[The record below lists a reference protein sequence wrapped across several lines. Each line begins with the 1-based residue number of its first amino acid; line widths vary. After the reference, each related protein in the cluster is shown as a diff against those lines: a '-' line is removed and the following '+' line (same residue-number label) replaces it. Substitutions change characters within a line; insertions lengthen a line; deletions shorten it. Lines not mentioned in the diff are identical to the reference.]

1 MGVVKFMTINVSD
14 ARPVVVQKYGGSS
27 LADAEHIHNVAARI
41 QLRRDDG
48 VDVIV
53 VVSAMGDS
61 TDELISLSEA
71 VAGGT
76 QPDAREMDTL
86 LSTGELVSST
96 LMAMAL
102 KARGCDSI
110 SLSGIQAGIKTD
122 AVHGSARIADINTDR
137 IRTELDKGRIVIVA
151 GFQGL
156 AESGDITTLGRGGS
170 DTTAVALAVAVDA
183 ERCEIYTDVDGI
195 YTTDPRL
202 TDKARKLSEIG
213 FDEMLE
219 MAVLGAKMNPRSI
232 ELGAVYDMPVYV
244 ASSFSSEP
252 GTLIHG
258 GEQTM
263 EVRKAVTGIAV
274 DSNVAKITVRGVV
287 DRPGVAAGL
296 LKPLADEGVSVD
308 VIVQNTS
315 SDGTTDFTFT
325 VGQASVVKAAQ
336 LIEDQSVIEYAEV
349 ITGSNLAKVSI
360 VGTGMEN
367 APGYAAR
374 MFSTLSEAK
383 VNIDMITTSE
393 IRITTIIDR
402 EQVQKAVQSL
412 HDAFEL
418 EKSQ

>member
-1 MGVVKFMTINVSD
+1 MTVNGSD

-27 LADAEHIHNVAARI
+27 LADADHIHNVAARI

>member
-1 MGVVKFMTINVSD
+1 MIVNDGDV
-14 ARPVVVQKYGGSS
+14 RPVVVQKYGGSS
-27 LADAEHIHNVAARI
+27 LADAEHIHNVADRI
-41 QLRRDDG
+41 QARRDDG

-71 VAGGT
+71 VTGGT

-137 IRTELDKGRIVIVA
+137 IRTELDQGRIVIVA

-274 DSNVAKITVRGVV
+274 DLNVAKITVRGVV

-296 LKPLADEGVSVD
+296 LQPLADEGVSVD

-336 LIEDQSVIEYAEV
+336 LIENQSVIEYGEV
-349 ITGSNLAKVSI
+349 ITGSDLAKVSI

>member
-1 MGVVKFMTINVSD
+1 MTS
-14 ARPVVVQKYGGSS
+14 AAGTGLRPVIVQKYGGSS
-27 LADAEHIHNVAARI
+27 LATAEHIHNVAARI
-41 QLRRDDG
+41 QARKDDG

-61 TDELISLSEA
+61 TDDLIALSDA
-71 VAGGT
+71 VTNGQT
-76 QPDAREMDTL
+76 PDAREMDTL

-102 KARGCDSI
+102 KARGYDSI

-122 AVHGSARIADINTDR
+122 MVHGSARIADINTDR
-137 IRTELDKGRIVIVA
+137 LRRELDKGRIVIVA

-170 DTTAVALAVAVDA
+170 DTTAVALAVAAEA

-213 FDEMLE
+213 FQEMLE

-244 ASSFSSEP
+244 ASSFSNEL

-258 GEQTM
+258 GEHTM

-274 DSNVAKITVRGVV
+274 DRNVGKITVRGVI

-296 LKPLADEGVSVD
+296 LQPLADAGVSVD
-308 VIVQNTS
+308 VIVQNAS

-325 VGQASVVKAAQ
+325 VAQASVDKAAEV
-336 LIEDQSVIEYAEV
+336 IESDSTVEYAEV
-349 ITGSNLAKVSI
+349 VTGSDLAKVSI

-374 MFSTLSEAK
+374 MFSTLSEVG

-402 EQVQKAVQSL
+402 DQVQKAVQAL

-418 EKSQ
+418 EKSE

>member
-1 MGVVKFMTINVSD
+1 MTATQQAD
-14 ARPVVVQKYGGSS
+14 RRPVVVQKYGGSS
-27 LADAEHIHNVAARI
+27 LATAQHIRNVAERI
-41 QLRRDDG
+41 QARKDDG
-48 VDVIV
+48 VNVIV

-61 TDELISLSEA
+61 TDELIALSDA
-71 VAGGT
+71 VTNGQT
-76 QPDAREMDTL
+76 QDAREMDTL
-86 LSTGELVSST
+86 LSTGELVSAT

-102 KARGCDSI
+102 KSSGYDAI
-110 SLSGIQAGIKTD
+110 SLSGMQAGIKTD
-122 AVHGSARIADINTDR
+122 TVHGSARIADINTDR
-137 IRTELDKGRIVIVA
+137 LREELDRGRIVIVA

-170 DTTAVALAVAVDA
+170 DTTAVALAVAAEA

-202 TDKARKLSEIG
+202 TNNARKLAEIG
-213 FDEMLE
+213 FKEMLE

-244 ASSFSSEP
+244 ASSFSYEP

-258 GEQTM
+258 GEHTM

-274 DSNVAKITVRGVV
+274 DRNVGKITVRGVI

-296 LKPLADEGVSVD
+296 LQPLADAGISVD
-308 VIVQNTS
+308 VIVQNAS

-325 VGQASVVKAAQ
+325 VDQANVEKAAEA
-336 LIEDQSVIEYAEV
+336 LGSDSVLEYTEIV
-349 ITGSNLAKVSI
+349 TGSDLAKVSI

-367 APGYAAR
+367 TPGYAAK
-374 MFSTLSEAK
+374 MFSTLSEVG

-393 IRITTIIDR
+393 IRITTII
-402 EQVQKAVQSL
+402 QKDQLQSAVQAL
-412 HDAFEL
+412 HDTFEL
-418 EKSQ
+418 EKTE

>member
-1 MGVVKFMTINVSD
+1 MTINVSD
-14 ARPVVVQKYGGSS
+14 VRPVVVQKYGGSS

-412 HDAFEL
+412 HDAFDL

>member
-1 MGVVKFMTINVSD
+1 MTVNGSD

-71 VAGGT
+71 VTGDT
-76 QPDAREMDTL
+76 QPEAREMDTL

-202 TDKARKLSEIG
+202 TEKARKLSEIG

-263 EVRKAVTGIAV
+263 EIRKAVTGIAV

-349 ITGSNLAKVSI
+349 ITGSDLAKVSI

>member
-1 MGVVKFMTINVSD
+1 MTS
-14 ARPVVVQKYGGSS
+14 AAGTGLRPVIVQKYGGSS
-27 LADAEHIHNVAARI
+27 LATAEHIHKVAARI
-41 QLRRDDG
+41 QARKDDG

-61 TDELISLSEA
+61 TDDLIALSDA
-71 VAGGT
+71 VTNGQT
-76 QPDAREMDTL
+76 PDAREMDTL

-102 KARGCDSI
+102 KARGYDSI

-122 AVHGSARIADINTDR
+122 MVHGSARIADINTDR
-137 IRTELDKGRIVIVA
+137 LRRELDKGRIVIVA

-170 DTTAVALAVAVDA
+170 DTTAVALAVAAEA

-213 FDEMLE
+213 FQEMLE

-244 ASSFSSEP
+244 ASSFSNER

-258 GEQTM
+258 GEHTM

-274 DSNVAKITVRGVV
+274 DRNVGKITVRGVI

-296 LKPLADEGVSVD
+296 LQPLADAGVSVD
-308 VIVQNTS
+308 VIVQNAS

-325 VGQASVVKAAQ
+325 VAQASVDKAAEV
-336 LIEDQSVIEYAEV
+336 IESDSTVEYAEV
-349 ITGSNLAKVSI
+349 VTGSDLAKVSI

-374 MFSTLSEAK
+374 MFSTLSEVG

-402 EQVQKAVQSL
+402 DQVQKAVQAL

-418 EKSQ
+418 EKSE

>member
-1 MGVVKFMTINVSD
+1 MTARQQTD
-14 ARPVVVQKYGGSS
+14 RRPVVVQKYGGSS
-27 LADAEHIHNVAARI
+27 LATAQHIRNIAERI
-41 QLRRDDG
+41 QARKDDG
-48 VDVIV
+48 VNVIV

-61 TDELISLSEA
+61 TDELIALSDA
-71 VAGGT
+71 VTNGQT
-76 QPDAREMDTL
+76 QDAREMDTL

-102 KARGCDSI
+102 KSRGYDAI
-110 SLSGIQAGIKTD
+110 SLSGMQAGIKTD
-122 AVHGSARIADINTDR
+122 TVHGSARIADINTDR
-137 IRTELDKGRIVIVA
+137 LRKELDRGRIVIVA

-170 DTTAVALAVAVDA
+170 DTTAVALAVAAEA

-202 TDKARKLSEIG
+202 TNNARKLAEIG
-213 FDEMLE
+213 FTEMLE

-244 ASSFSSEP
+244 ASSFSYEP

-258 GEQTM
+258 GEHTM

-274 DSNVAKITVRGVV
+274 DRNVGKITVRGVI

-296 LKPLADEGVSVD
+296 LQPLADAGISVD
-308 VIVQNTS
+308 VIVQNAS

-325 VGQASVVKAAQ
+325 VDQANVEKAAEA
-336 LIEDQSVIEYAEV
+336 LGSDSVLEYTEIV
-349 ITGSNLAKVSI
+349 TGSDLAKVSI

-367 APGYAAR
+367 TPGYAAK
-374 MFSTLSEAK
+374 MFSTLSDVG

-393 IRITTIIDR
+393 IRITTII
-402 EQVQKAVQSL
+402 QKDQLQSAVQAL
-412 HDAFEL
+412 HDTFEL
-418 EKSQ
+418 EKTE

>member
-1 MGVVKFMTINVSD
+1 MTSRPIAD
-14 ARPVVVQKYGGSS
+14 RRPVVVQKYGGSS
-27 LADAEHIHNVAARI
+27 LSTAQQIQNIAERI
-41 QLRRDDG
+41 SQRKADG
-48 VDVIV
+48 VDIVV

-61 TDELISLSEA
+61 TDELIALSDA
-71 VAGGT
+71 VTNGQT
-76 QPDAREMDTL
+76 PDAREMDTL

-102 KARGCDSI
+102 KATGYDAI
-110 SLSGIQAGIKTD
+110 SLSGVQAGIKTD

-137 IRTELDKGRIVIVA
+137 LRLELDRGRIVIVA

-170 DTTAVALAVAVDA
+170 DTTAVALAVATEA

-202 TDKARKLSEIG
+202 TNQARKLAEIG
-213 FDEMLE
+213 FQEMLE

-244 ASSFSSEP
+244 ASSFSNEP

-258 GEQTM
+258 GEHTM

-274 DSNVAKITVRGVV
+274 DRNVGKITVRGVI

-296 LKPLADEGVSVD
+296 LQPLADAGISVD
-308 VIVQNTS
+308 VIVQNAS

-325 VGQASVVKAAQ
+325 VAEANVNQAADVLGANSKVQHTEIV
-336 LIEDQSVIEYAEV
+336 E
-349 ITGSNLAKVSI
+349 GSNLAKVSI

-367 APGYAAR
+367 APGYAAK
-374 MFSTLSEAK
+374 MFSTLAGIGA
-383 VNIDMITTSE
+383 NIDMITTSE
-393 IRITTIIDR
+393 IRITTIIKKD
-402 EQVQKAVQSL
+402 QVQKAVQAL

-418 EKSQ
+418 EKSE

>member
-1 MGVVKFMTINVSD
+1 MTINGSD

-76 QPDAREMDTL
+76 QTDAREMDTL

-258 GEQTM
+258 GDQTM

-325 VGQASVVKAAQ
+325 VGQASVLKAAH
-336 LIEDQSVIEYAEV
+336 LIENQSVIEYAEV

>member
-1 MGVVKFMTINVSD
+1 MTSVSETER
-14 ARPVVVQKYGGSS
+14 RPVIVQKYGGSS
-27 LADAEHIHNVAARI
+27 LATAKHIHNVAARI
-41 QLRRDDG
+41 QARKDDG

-61 TDELISLSEA
+61 TDDLITLSDA
-71 VAGGT
+71 VTNGQT
-76 QPDAREMDTL
+76 PDAREMDTL

-102 KARGCDSI
+102 KARGYDAI

-122 AVHGSARIADINTDR
+122 MVHGFARIADINTDR
-137 IRTELDKGRIVIVA
+137 LRRELDKGRIVIVA
-151 GFQGL
+151 GFQGF

-170 DTTAVALAVAVDA
+170 DTTAVALAVAAEA

-213 FDEMLE
+213 FQEMLE

-244 ASSFSSEP
+244 ASSFSNEP

-258 GEQTM
+258 GEHTM

-274 DSNVAKITVRGVV
+274 DRNVGKITVRGVI

-296 LKPLADEGVSVD
+296 LQPLADAGVSVD
-308 VIVQNTS
+308 VIVQNAS

-325 VGQASVVKAAQ
+325 VAQASVGKAAEV
-336 LIEDQSVIEYAEV
+336 IGSDSSVEYAEV
-349 ITGSNLAKVSI
+349 VTGLDLAKVSI

-374 MFSTLSEAK
+374 MFSTLSEAG

-402 EQVQKAVQSL
+402 DQVQKAVQAL
-412 HDAFEL
+412 HDAFDL
-418 EKSQ
+418 EKSE

>member
-1 MGVVKFMTINVSD
+1 MTS
-14 ARPVVVQKYGGSS
+14 AAGTGLRPVIVQKYGGSS
-27 LADAEHIHNVAARI
+27 LATAEHIHNVAARI
-41 QLRRDDG
+41 QARKDDG

-61 TDELISLSEA
+61 TDDLIALSDA
-71 VAGGT
+71 VTNGQT
-76 QPDAREMDTL
+76 PDAREMDTL

-102 KARGCDSI
+102 NARGYDSI

-122 AVHGSARIADINTDR
+122 MVHGSARIADINTDR
-137 IRTELDKGRIVIVA
+137 LRRELDKGRIVIVA

-170 DTTAVALAVAVDA
+170 DTTAVALAVAAEA

-213 FDEMLE
+213 FQEMLE

-244 ASSFSSEP
+244 ASSFSNEP

-258 GEQTM
+258 GEHTM

-274 DSNVAKITVRGVV
+274 DRNVGKITVRGVI

-296 LKPLADEGVSVD
+296 LQPLADAGVSVD
-308 VIVQNTS
+308 VIVQNAS

-325 VGQASVVKAAQ
+325 VAQASVDKAAEV
-336 LIEDQSVIEYAEV
+336 IESDSTVEYAEV
-349 ITGSNLAKVSI
+349 VTGSDLAKVSI

-374 MFSTLSEAK
+374 MFSTLSEVG

-402 EQVQKAVQSL
+402 DQVQKAVQAL

-418 EKSQ
+418 EKSE

>member
-1 MGVVKFMTINVSD
+1 MTVNGSD

-53 VVSAMGDS
+53 VVSAIGDS

-71 VAGGT
+71 VTGDT

-349 ITGSNLAKVSI
+349 ITGSDLAKVSI